1 MSIGVRLGSSGLVT
15 VDRSLCLFPCLSLC
29 LYCMFNSVARLVSN
43 LFVLLLSH
51 CYIFILLSTAASNGR
66 VEQQALHYSS
76 DSSYPTVRM
85 GAQVRTDLL
94 ITTLSLSLS
103 LQLFLTQTHLH
114 YFLHTY
120 TRAGDAHSFSPCKNG
135 HVLSHLSLKNLRFVV
150 SV

>member
-1 MSIGVRLGSSGLVT
+1 VSIGVRLGSSGLVT

-43 LFVLLLSH
+43 LLLLSH
-51 CYIFILLSTAASNGR
+51 YIFILLSTAASNGR

-120 TRAGDAHSFSPCKNG
+120 TRAGDAQSFSPCKNG